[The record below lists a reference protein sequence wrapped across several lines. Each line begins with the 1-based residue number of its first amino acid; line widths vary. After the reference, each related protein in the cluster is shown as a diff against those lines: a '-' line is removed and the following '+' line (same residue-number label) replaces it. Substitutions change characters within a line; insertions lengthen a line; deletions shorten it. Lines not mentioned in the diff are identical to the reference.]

1 MNDSSD
7 IAQGDWIDRKV
18 PAALQPYFRLARVDR
33 PIGVWLL
40 AIPCWWGL
48 GLAFTSVLG
57 ATLEEIGKLALLFLM
72 GSFLMRGA
80 GCTWN
85 DILDR
90 DIDAKVARTANR
102 PLASGR
108 LRLGH
113 AAVFLVLLLTL
124 SALILLALN
133 DFTILLAVSSLALVT
148 LYPLMKRITYWPQAF
163 LGLTFN
169 WGVLVGWATLVG
181 ENWGVA
187 LAVYLGCAL
196 WTVGYDTIYAVQD
209 REDDALVGIRS
220 SALRMGGKVKQGV
233 ALCYGGA
240 IFLWALGF
248 WLLREDWVSWITL
261 LPVGW
266 HLAWQVVTLD
276 ESDSENPLARFR
288 SNRWAGFLLA
298 AACFVVGNAGV

>member
-1 MNDSSD
+1 MNDASD

-108 LRLGH
+108 LRLWH

-133 DFTILLAVSSLALVT
+133 DFTILLAVSSLALVA

-169 WGVLVGWATLVG
+169 WGVLVGYAATTEALDPAVLVLYAG
-181 ENWGVA
+181 GFF
-187 LAVYLGCAL
+187 
-196 WTVGYDTIYAVQD
+196 WTLGYDTIYAHQD
-209 REDDALVGIRS
+209 KEDDALIGVRS
-220 SALRMGGKVKQGV
+220 TALLFGDRTR
-233 ALCYGGA
+233 
-240 IFLWALGF
+240 I
-248 WLLREDWVSWITL
+248 WL
-261 LPVGW
+261 
-266 HLAWQVVTLD
+266 
-276 ESDSENPLARFR
+276 
-288 SNRWAGFLLA
+288 AGFYLA
-298 AACFVVGNAGV
+298 ALAMFIAAGLRAELNDVYYTGVGLGALHFGWQIYQLDTDDPQDCLAKFKSNKWLGILITATIVAGQSW